1 METIKIDLNNYK
13 SGKSTIFTGR
23 PQGEAVREKL
33 KLDSIDTNKDSVVVF
48 SLPKDTTSFNPSFYL
63 GLLFKSYQ
71 TLGVNGFDVKY
82 SFVFETTDEATKK
95 VLISN
100 LEDGKR
106 YAVNSLNPV
115 SSFKSLFSKKK

>member
-1 METIKIDLNNYK
+1 MEIIKIDLSNYK

-33 KLDSIDTNKDSVVVF
+33 KLDSVDSNKDSIVVF
-48 SLPKDTTSFNPSFYL
+48 SLPDDTTSFNPSFYL

-71 TLGVNGFDVKY
+71 TLGVDSFDSKY
-82 SFVFETTDEATKK
+82 SFEFVTKDDATKK

>member
-1 METIKIDLNNYK
+1 MEIIKIDLSNYK

-33 KLDSIDTNKDSVVVF
+33 KLDSVDSNKDSIVVF
-48 SLPKDTTSFNPSFYL
+48 SLPDDTTSFNPSFYL

-71 TLGVNGFDVKY
+71 TLGVDGFDSKY
-82 SFVFETTDEATKK
+82 SFEFVTKDDATKK

>member
-1 METIKIDLNNYK
+1 METIKIDLSNYK
-13 SGKSTIFTGR
+13 SGKATIFTGR

-33 KLDSIDTNKDSVVVF
+33 KLDEKDNELKSVVIF
-48 SLPKDTTSFNPSFYL
+48 ALPIDTTSFNPSFYL

-71 TLGVNGFDVKY
+71 TLGIEGFESKY
-82 SFVFETTDEATKK
+82 SFDFVTDDEATKK

-106 YAVNSLNPV
+106 YAINSLNPV
-115 SSFKSLFSKKK
+115 SSFKSLFTKKK